1 MNPIMQFFRNL
12 GVVRLAVLGGVA
24 VALIAFLF
32 FLTSRLASPSMQLL
46 YSGLEPGDSREVV
59 NYLSQSGARF
69 ELRGQ
74 NGSEIYVS
82 GDQINSLRMSLAQQG
97 LPTEGSM
104 GYEIFDKSDGFG
116 TTNFVLNI
124 NQLRALE
131 GELARTVSSIRGVR
145 SARVHLVMPRRE
157 LFSRERMEPSASIAL
172 RMQGAQ
178 RLDREQIKAIQYLV
192 GAAVPG
198 LTPTKVSIIDDKGSL
213 LARGVDDPNDPSHLS
228 ATAEERRIAYESRTA
243 RAIEMLLERTVG
255 FGKVRAEVSAEL
267 DFDRIVTN
275 KEEYDPNGQV
285 VRSTQTVDENRESN
299 ENAANQAV
307 TVQTNLPEAQQG
319 QPGGGSTSRDV
330 RTEETVNYEIT
341 RTVQNIVRETGNVRR
356 LTVAVLVDGT
366 YARGDAGD
374 PVYQERDP
382 QQLEQIESLV
392 RSAIGFDANRGDQ
405 IEVVNMRFAPL
416 DDIGAGGESTLFG
429 LSKNDFLQLAEIIVL
444 AVVGLLVIL
453 LVVRPVLS
461 RLFESLPAAGA
472 ILSGPAGM
480 LRDQSGA
487 AAALTGPGMPG
498 MEMSPEGMGAL
509 ALPEEEEE
517 DMLDTMI
524 DISRVEGRV
533 RASSLR
539 KIGEIV
545 DKHPDEA
552 VSIIRNWMYQEQS

>member
-1 MNPIMQFFRNL
+1 MNPILQFFRNL
-12 GVVRLAVLGGVA
+12 GAVRLAVLGGVA

-46 YSGLEPGDSREVV
+46 YSGLEPADSREVV
-59 NYLSQSGARF
+59 NFLSQSGAQF

-74 NGSEIYVS
+74 NGSEIYVP
-82 GDQINSLRMSLAQQG
+82 GDQINNLRMALAQQG
-97 LPTEGSM
+97 LPTGGSM

-131 GELARTVSSIRGVR
+131 GELARTIGSIRGVR

-198 LTPTKVSIIDDKGSL
+198 LTPSKVSIIDDKGSL
-213 LARGVDDPNDPSHLS
+213 LARGVEDPNDPNYLS

-255 FGKVRAEVSAEL
+255 FGKVRAEVHADL

-275 KEEYDPNGQV
+275 REEYDPNGQV
-285 VRSTQTVDENRESN
+285 VRSTQNVDESREST
-299 ENAANQAV
+299 ESGTNQAV
-307 TVQTNLPEAQQG
+307 TVQTNLPEAQQSL
-319 QPGGGSTSRDV
+319 PGGGASSRDS

-356 LTVAVLVDGT
+356 LTVAVLVDGIYT
-366 YARGDAGD
+366 RGEGGE
-374 PVYQERDP
+374 PVYQERNE
-382 QQLEQIESLV
+382 QQLQQIEALV

-405 IEVVNMRFAPL
+405 IEVVNMRFAPI
-416 DDIGAGGESTLFG
+416 DDIGVGADSTLFG

-472 ILSGPAGM
+472 ILSGPTGM

-487 AAALTGPGMPG
+487 TAALAGPGMPG
-498 MEMSPEGMGAL
+498 MEMAPEGMGAL
-509 ALPEEEEE
+509 TLPEEEEE

-552 VSIIRNWMYQEQS
+552 VSIIRNWMYQEQN

>member
-1 MNPIMQFFRNL
+1 VNPIMQFFRNL

-59 NYLSQSGARF
+59 NYLSQNGARF

-275 KEEYDPNGQV
+275 KEEYDPDGQV

-299 ENAANQAV
+299 ENAADQAV

-319 QPGGGSTSRDV
+319 QPGGGSTSRDT

-374 PVYQERDP
+374 AVYQERDP
-382 QQLEQIESLV
+382 QQLEQIETLV

-416 DDIGAGGESTLFG
+416 DDIGAGSESTLFG

-498 MEMSPEGMGAL
+498 MEMAPEGMGAL

>member
-1 MNPIMQFFRNL
+1 MNPILQFFRNL

-285 VRSTQTVDENRESN
+285 VRSTQTLDENRESN

-319 QPGGGSTSRDV
+319 QPGGGSASRDT

-374 PVYQERDP
+374 AVYQERDP

>member
-1 MNPIMQFFRNL
+1 MNPILQFFRNL
-12 GVVRLAVLGGVA
+12 GAVRLAVLGGVA

-46 YSGLEPGDSREVV
+46 YSGLEPADSREVV
-59 NYLSQSGARF
+59 NYLSQTGARF
-69 ELRGQ
+69 DLRGQ
-74 NGSEIYVS
+74 NGSDIYVP
-82 GDQINSLRMSLAQQG
+82 GDQINSLRMALAQQG

-131 GELARTVSSIRGVR
+131 GELARTIGSIRGVR

-213 LARGVDDPNDPSHLS
+213 LARGVEDPNDPSHLS
-228 ATAEERRIAYESRTA
+228 ATAEERRIAYENRTA
-243 RAIEMLLERTVG
+243 RAIEMLLERSIG
-255 FGKVRAEVSAEL
+255 YGKVRAEVHADL

-275 KEEYDPNGQV
+275 REEFDPNGQV
-285 VRSTQTVDENRESN
+285 VRSTQSVDESREST
-299 ENAANQAV
+299 ENGANQAV

-319 QPGGGSTSRDV
+319 QPGGGSSSRDA

-366 YARGDAGD
+366 YTRGDGGD
-374 PVYQERDP
+374 AIYQERSD
-382 QQLEQIESLV
+382 QQLQQIEALV
-392 RSAIGFDANRGDQ
+392 RSTIGFDANRGDQ

-416 DDIGAGGESTLFG
+416 DDIGMGPDSTLFG

-487 AAALTGPGMPG
+487 TAALAGPGMPG

>member
-1 MNPIMQFFRNL
+1 MNPILQFFRNL

-46 YSGLEPGDSREVV
+46 YSGLESGDSREVV

-74 NGSEIYVS
+74 NGSEIYVP

-131 GELARTVSSIRGVR
+131 GELARTVGSIRGVR

-198 LTPTKVSIIDDKGSL
+198 LTPAKVSIIDDKGSL

-243 RAIEMLLERTVG
+243 RAIEMLLERTIG
-255 FGKVRAEVSAEL
+255 FGKVRAEVHADL

-285 VRSTQTVDENRESN
+285 VRSTQTVDESRESN
-299 ENAANQAV
+299 ENSANQAV

-319 QPGGGSTSRDV
+319 QPGGSTSRDA

-366 YARGDAGD
+366 YVRGDGGD
-374 PVYQERDP
+374 TVYQERNA

-416 DDIGAGGESTLFG
+416 DDIGVGAASTLFG
-429 LSKNDFLQLAEIIVL
+429 LSKTDFLQLAEIIVL

-487 AAALTGPGMPG
+487 AAALAGPGMPG
-498 MEMSPEGMGAL
+498 MEMSPDGMGAL